1 MNANNLLRGADEVE
15 LLINPAIDSAP
26 LLNTD
31 NKNHLV
37 IMESLVEKCVE
48 VVDVVSQLQKP
59 NLKEIATCTST
70 AQQKD
75 AMTETSLPRKKTVSQ
90 DIGKV
95 SYY

>member
-15 LLINPAIDSAP
+15 LLINPVIDSAP

-59 NLKEIATCTST
+59 NLKEIATST
-70 AQQKD
+70 AQEKD
-75 AMTETSLPRKKTVSQ
+75 AMTESSLPRKKTVSQ